1 MPDEEKDV
9 EETEE
14 EAPKKKS
21 PLPMIIAI
29 AVVGIALAGG
39 ISFFVAS
46 QMMGSGG
53 GGGGGEE
60 YGDIRNHNPGVFIK
74 LGDAK
79 EGIIVNVGGG
89 RSSKFLKASIV
100 LEMNPNKVDIINPE
114 THALTDVANTKILD
128 STMQFLR
135 ASKIEDLDATK
146 QDELKKRLTDLLNS
160 ELGSGAVFDIY
171 ITSFLLQ

>member
-53 GGGGGEE
+53 GGGGEE
-60 YGDIRNHNPGVFIK
+60 YGDIRNHNPGTFIK

-128 STMQFLR
+128 TTMQFLR
-135 ASKIEDLDATK
+135 ASKVEDLDATK
-146 QDELKKRLTDLLNS
+146 QDELKKRLVDLLNS
-160 ELGSGAVFDIY
+160 ELGSGSVYDIY

>member
-53 GGGGGEE
+53 GGGGEE
-60 YGDIRNHNPGVFIK
+60 YGDIRNHNPGTFIK
-74 LGDAK
+74 LGDQK

-100 LEMNPNKVDIINPE
+100 LEMNPNKVDIVNPE

-146 QDELKKRLTDLLNS
+146 QDELKKRLIDLLNS
-160 ELGSGAVFDIY
+160 ELGSGAVYDIY